1 MPALTTSRIFI
12 NDIILHAQHGVLPQE
27 QLTGNDYKVSVSLD
41 YDISKAINT
50 DNVAD
55 TINYAEVYEVIKEE
69 MITPSKLIEHVA
81 GRIAQ
86 RLLTQYPS
94 VAAITLRITK
104 LNPPMGAQCQGAGV
118 EITMCNKKLIK
129 IV

>member
-12 NDIILHAQHGVLPQE
+12 NDIVLHAQHGVLPQE

-55 TINYAEVYEVIKEE
+55 TINYAEVYDVIKEE

-94 VAAITLRITK
+94 VAAITLSITK

>member
-55 TINYAEVYEVIKEE
+55 TINYAEVYDVIKEE

-94 VAAITLRITK
+94 VAAITLSITK

>member
-1 MPALTTSRIFI
+1 M
-12 NDIILHAQHGVLPQE
+12 LPQE

-94 VAAITLRITK
+94 VAAITLSITK

>member
-1 MPALTTSRIFI
+1 MPALTISRIFI
-12 NDIILHAQHGVLPQE
+12 NDIILHAQHGVLLQE

-94 VAAITLRITK
+94 VAAITLSITK

>member
-55 TINYAEVYEVIKEE
+55 TINYAEVYNVIKEE

-94 VAAITLRITK
+94 VAAITLSITK

>member
-1 MPALTTSRIFI
+1 MPTLTTSRIFI

-27 QLTGNDYKVSVSLD
+27 QLTGNDYKISVSLD
-41 YDISKAINT
+41 YDISKAIDT

-55 TINYAEVYEVIKEE
+55 TINYAEVYAVIKEE
-69 MITPSKLIEHVA
+69 MNTPSKLIEHVA

-86 RLLTQYPS
+86 RLLTQYSS
-94 VAAITLRITK
+94 VAAITLSITK

-118 EITMCNKKLIK
+118 EITMCNKKTN
-129 IV
+129 

>member
-55 TINYAEVYEVIKEE
+55 TINYAEVYNVIKEE
-69 MITPSKLIEHVA
+69 MIAPSKLIEHVA

-94 VAAITLRITK
+94 VAAITLSITK

>member
-94 VAAITLRITK
+94 VAAITLSITK

>member
-27 QLTGNDYKVSVSLD
+27 QLTGNDYKISVSLD

-94 VAAITLRITK
+94 VAAITLSITK

>member
-27 QLTGNDYKVSVSLD
+27 QLTGNDYKVSVNLD

-94 VAAITLRITK
+94 VAAITLSITK